1 MGNTNSNIVK
11 EKFGS
16 IYSKDGIT
24 RPGYYWKKGNNKKLI
39 YHGNEIILLPDENN
53 FKSLKYGYF
62 VTNLRVFYKGMPL
75 LQANPK
81 TFSTV
86 TRNNIKSINLKS
98 EKINELAK
106 LNSVIGLDYFGNKK
120 RVYHKNIIIYE
131 E

>member
-1 MGNTNSNIVK
+1 MGNTNSNVVK

-24 RPGYYWKKGNNKKLI
+24 RPGYYWKKGNKKKLI
-39 YHGNEIILLPDENN
+39 YQGNEITLLPDETD

-120 RVYHKNIIIYE
+120 RFYHKNIIIYE

>member
-1 MGNTNSNIVK
+1 
-11 EKFGS
+11 
-16 IYSKDGIT
+16 
-24 RPGYYWKKGNNKKLI
+24 
-39 YHGNEIILLPDENN
+39 
-53 FKSLKYGYF
+53 
-62 VTNLRVFYKGMPL
+62 MPL

>member
-1 MGNTNSNIVK
+1 MGNTNSNVVK

-24 RPGYYWKKGNNKKLI
+24 RPGYYWKKGNKKKLI
-39 YHGNEIILLPDENN
+39 YHGNEITLLPDETD